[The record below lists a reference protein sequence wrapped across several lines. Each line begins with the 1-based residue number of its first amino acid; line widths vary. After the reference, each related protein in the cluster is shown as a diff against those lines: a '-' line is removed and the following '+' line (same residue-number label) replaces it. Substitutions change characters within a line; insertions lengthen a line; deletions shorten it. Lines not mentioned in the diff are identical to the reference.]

1 MGAQQILSPPT
12 REKDFSEPPHSPASS
27 SMSRRHSYMTS
38 HPASSSSAVDTA
50 LSLAH
55 LSEYAHTLD
64 SLPIDLSR
72 SYGDLRELDA
82 VLSSSMTLLTTK
94 INELVSMIENK
105 TGSNEDRL
113 YLLTEI
119 AEEAGRLKLGG
130 EDKIRVAC
138 HAADHLRAHRAHMR
152 ALLERMPEQEF
163 HRTAEALS
171 RKTTY
176 PHVATRH
183 FWPPGMA
190 GEGGRRNRRAANAGA
205 GYGGLLVNGSD
216 ASPAKKRRVARDEE
230 PDVTRTP
237 SKKDRLDP
245 PPQRRGNGARAK
257 KYVVISV
264 QLFYPRSFVHV
275 SLVTS
280 Q

>member
-1 MGAQQILSPPT
+1 
-12 REKDFSEPPHSPASS
+12 
-27 SMSRRHSYMTS
+27 MTS
-38 HPASSSSAVDTA
+38 HPANSSSAVDTA